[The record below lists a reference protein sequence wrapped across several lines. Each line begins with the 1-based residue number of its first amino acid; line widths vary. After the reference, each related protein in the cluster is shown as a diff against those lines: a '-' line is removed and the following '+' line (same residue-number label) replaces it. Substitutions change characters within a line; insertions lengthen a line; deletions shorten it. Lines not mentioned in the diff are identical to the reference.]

1 MLISFDP
8 LAKAIYIT
16 LEKGKAKRTI
26 EFAPESFIDLDSK
39 GNLMGIELL
48 HPGTLILKKI
58 AKEYRK
64 PELRRIHTQPLQR
77 VYYWL
82 R

>member
-1 MLISFDP
+1 MLMISFDP
-8 LAKAIYIT
+8 LAKAVYIA
-16 LEKGKAKRTI
+16 LSQGKVKRTI

-58 AKEYRK
+58 AKKYHR
-64 PELRRIHTQPLQR
+64 PELKRIRIRPLQE
-77 VYYWL
+77 VYH
-82 R
+82 